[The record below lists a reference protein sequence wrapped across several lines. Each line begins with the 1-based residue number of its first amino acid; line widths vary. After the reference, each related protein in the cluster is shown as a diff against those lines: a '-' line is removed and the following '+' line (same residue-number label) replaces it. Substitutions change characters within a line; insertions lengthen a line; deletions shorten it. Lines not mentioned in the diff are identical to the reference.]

1 MWWYVVS
8 FFQICYIKVFTDPL
22 VDNSS
27 SAKSVALA
35 ELEFKSI
42 FTQLSCLCLTT
53 ITSRSSTKRRRSSL
67 SQNTCRNILH
77 LLACVLLSSSAY
89 FCHPIAIS
97 SNLLPRLFNLTS
109 FTANTEFIFVSQTF
123 LGWGLLGN
131 GCMKDV
137 SRARRDV
144 WLWKRDKNSQ
154 KPKIG
159 FLFHKM
165 LMMKGLIL
173 LIFRYLLS
181 SFTVTVVWFHL
192 SLSLFCHLCQD
203 VRVGW
208 ATAESS
214 TSHLASLYLTPVVTQ
229 PITSKHT
236 CNDGKSVSAVR
247 YYLAMNNTCK

>member
-8 FFQICYIKVFTDPL
+8 FFLSSFFQICYVKVSTDPL

-27 SAKSVALA
+27 SVKSVALA
-35 ELEFKSI
+35 ELEFESI
-42 FTQLSCLCLTT
+42 FTQSSCLSLTT
-53 ITSRSSTKRRRSSL
+53 ITSGSSTKRRRSSL
-67 SQNTCRNILH
+67 TQNTCRNTLH

-89 FCHPIAIS
+89 FCHPIAII

-109 FTANTEFIFVSQTF
+109 FTANTGFIFVSQTF

-165 LMMKGLIL
+165 LMIKGLIL

-181 SFTVTVVWFHL
+181 SFTVTAVWFHL
-192 SLSLFCHLCQD
+192 SLSPLCHISVKMWEWDELLQ
-203 VRVGW
+203 RVQQVIW
-208 ATAESS
+208 
-214 TSHLASLYLTPVVTQ
+214 LLY
-229 PITSKHT
+229 I
-236 CNDGKSVSAVR
+236 
-247 YYLAMNNTCK
+247 